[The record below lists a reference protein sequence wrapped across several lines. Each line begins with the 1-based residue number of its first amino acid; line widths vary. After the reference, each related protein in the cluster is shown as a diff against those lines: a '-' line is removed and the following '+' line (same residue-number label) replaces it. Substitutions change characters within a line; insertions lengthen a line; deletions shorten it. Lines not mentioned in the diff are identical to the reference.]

1 MRGVHHVVEEADGQ
15 RDGPFEPRPVDAPV
29 GGVGFVEV
37 PRHEEAGKVQRAE
50 VAGFIGQQGL
60 FAAGVGAFDLALRRS
75 GVVAVDAVKEDD
87 AGIAAL
93 PRLVHQQ
100 VEHFAGVEAPLLL
113 AAGGVDEGVVPI
125 LFHGLHEGFG
135 NAYGEVEVVEF
146 AFLLFGPDEFED
158 VRVIDAQDAHVRAAP
173 GAALLDLLGGGVEDA
188 QEGHRAGGHAAG
200 RAHAGVLG
208 PQTGKGEARAAAGL
222 VDHGGEFYGVENF
235 FDGVADGEHEAGR
248 KLAELGARVH
258 QRGRIGQEAPIGH
271 HVVEGAG
278 QRVGFPR
285 GLFVFGFLG
294 GYGGRYAPEEPG
306 RVLDALA
313 VLVLAVIAFGKDF
326 FRIGIDDGGSEIE
339 RHIHHGGT
347 SVVWGLNGFSTI
359 RGREG
364 KGYLGKWGRNGNHRA
379 FLEKS
384 AGEKFLWKNAMLDSR
399 LPQRQKPP
407 EATLRGWKR
416 EVVDGEG
423 YSAGA

>member
-1 MRGVHHVVEEADGQ
+1 M
-15 RDGPFEPRPVDAPV
+15 
-29 GGVGFVEV
+29 
-37 PRHEEAGKVQRAE
+37 
-50 VAGFIGQQGL
+50 
-60 FAAGVGAFDLALRRS
+60 FAAKLP
-75 GVVAVDAVKEDD
+75 
-87 AGIAAL
+87 
-93 PRLVHQQ
+93 PRLI
-100 VEHFAGVEAPLLL
+100 LLC
-113 AAGGVDEGVVPI
+113 
-125 LFHGLHEGFG
+125 
-135 NAYGEVEVVEF
+135 
-146 AFLLFGPDEFED
+146 
-158 VRVIDAQDAHVRAAP
+158 
-173 GAALLDLLGGGVEDA
+173 GGVEDA

-208 PQTGKGEARAAAGL
+208 PTIGAGEARAAPDRWIAA
-222 VDHGGEFYGVENF
+222 EFYGVENF

-285 GLFVFGFLG
+285 GLFVFGFIG

-313 VLVLAVIAFGKDF
+313 VLVLAVIALGKDF
-326 FRIGIDDGGSEIE
+326 FRIGIDGGGSEIE

-384 AGEKFLWKNAMLDSR
+384 TGEKNFYGKTPCWVS
-399 LPQRQKPP
+399 
-407 EATLRGWKR
+407 
-416 EVVDGEG
+416 
-423 YSAGA
+423 SS